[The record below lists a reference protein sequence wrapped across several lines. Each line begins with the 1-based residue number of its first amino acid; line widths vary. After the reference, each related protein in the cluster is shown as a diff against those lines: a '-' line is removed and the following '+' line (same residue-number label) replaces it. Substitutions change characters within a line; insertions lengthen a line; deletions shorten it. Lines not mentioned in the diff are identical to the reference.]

1 MKTTIIQLE
10 EHDDVITVHDRL
22 AWAKSARVVLIW
34 PEEGRILTRLLD
46 LVLVQRAG
54 RQQGQQVGLV
64 TRDPEVVE
72 HAHELGI
79 PVFRN
84 QKRALRS
91 VWRRKPQRGRLLRPR
106 RNIAPP
112 AEELRK
118 IRPERTYHPL
128 SGGIR
133 FIFFSLGL
141 LAIITLILGLIP
153 AATIYLPLDRTD
165 QEVEFSVWLS
175 PEIQTTTL
183 AGKVPVSEDRVV
195 IEEEGEIASSGRVSL
210 PDQTASGHVIFTNL
224 TADAVTISKG
234 TVVLTLDPEPK
245 QYLTTQAA
253 RLEGGSGQTIQ
264 VNVRSERPG
273 KIGNTTSGSIRAV
286 VGSIGLQVSVDN
298 PEPIAGGT
306 ERTEVGPSAMDEQKL
321 RQQLYVKMEKK
332 AAEWLRGYY
341 VEGAYTVQ
349 ASVKLVK
356 VIEEERIP
364 AEGQPGT
371 SLRLRLKV
379 EYQGWV
385 VMDDNLQTAARN
397 VLNSGLPDGMTAIE
411 DTIWLMFGEMSPTE
425 NGEFLWRLTAKR
437 QIAPTV
443 EADQIIQ
450 LVLGK
455 PRKKTLMDL
464 TEKFS
469 LKSEP
474 TILISPKWWPW
485 LPVIESQ
492 IRVEIQ

>member
-10 EHDDVITVHDRL
+10 EHDDVITVQDRL

-64 TRDPEVVE
+64 THDPQVVE
-72 HAHELGI
+72 HARELGI

-118 IRPERTYHPL
+118 IRPVRSHRPL

-141 LAIITLILGLIP
+141 LAIIALILFLIP
-153 AATIYLPLDRTD
+153 AATVYLPLERTD

-175 PEIQTTTL
+175 PEINSPTL
-183 AGKVPVSEDRVV
+183 AGKVPVNEDRVV
-195 IEEEGEIASSGRVSL
+195 IEEEGEIPSSGRISL

-224 TADAVTISKG
+224 TVDAVVIGEG
-234 TVVLTLDPEPK
+234 TVVLTLDTEPK
-245 QYLTTQAA
+245 RYITTQAA
-253 RLEGGSGQTIQ
+253 RLAGGSGETIQ
-264 VNVRSERPG
+264 VKVQAEAPG
-273 KIGNTTSGSIRAV
+273 KIGNTISGSIRAV
-286 VGSIGLQVSVDN
+286 EGSIGLQVSVDN

-321 RQQLYVKMEKK
+321 RQQLYTKMEKK
-332 AAEWLRGYY
+332 AAEWLRGNY

-349 ASVKLVK
+349 ASIRQVM

-364 AEGQPGT
+364 AEGQPGA

-385 VMDDNLQTAARN
+385 VMGDNLRSAARN
-397 VLNSGLPDGMTAIE
+397 VLNSRLPDGMAVVE
-411 DTIWLMFGEMSPTE
+411 DTIWLMFGEISPTE
-425 NGEFLWRLTAKR
+425 NDEFLWRLTAKR

-450 LVLGK
+450 LMLGK
-455 PRKKTLMDL
+455 PREKILKEL

-469 LKSEP
+469 LRSEP

-485 LPVIESQ
+485 LPAIESQ
-492 IRVEIQ
+492 IRVEVQ